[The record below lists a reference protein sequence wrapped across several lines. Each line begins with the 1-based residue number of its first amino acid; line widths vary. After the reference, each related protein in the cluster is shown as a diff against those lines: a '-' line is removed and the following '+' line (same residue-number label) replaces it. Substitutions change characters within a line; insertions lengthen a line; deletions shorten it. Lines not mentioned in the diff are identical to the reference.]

1 MSDGVRHVG
10 LGRRFDP
17 GVVLLEVVNV
27 RGVAVAGVLVLR
39 DVAYDAV
46 AVLAG
51 GPTGLV
57 VVVVVVVVVVAVL
70 SRPTRQATT
79 VLSRDRGGG

>member
-51 GPTGLV
+51 GPTGLL
-57 VVVVVVVVVVAVL
+57 VVVVVVVVAVL

>member
-51 GPTGLV
+51 GPTGLLL
-57 VVVVVVVVVVAVL
+57 VVVVVVVAVL

>member
-39 DVAYDAV
+39 DVAYDAM

-57 VVVVVVVVVVAVL
+57 VVVVVVEVAVL

-79 VLSRDRGGG
+79 VLSRDRGRG